1 MEIIGIVLIFIVGF
15 IFGILV
21 YIIFEEGKDVTK
33 WFDEHERKTKQIN
46 KKKKEVDAEGYTLAE
61 KTSYWRIV
69 RYRNGKFDCV
79 WESCIFDK
87 RVADKRCKKLNDP
100 NEGNECYYGTYV
112 VEK

>member
-1 MEIIGIVLIFIVGF
+1 MIIVLTF
-15 IFGILV
+15 IFGFALGILV

-33 WFDEHERKTKQIN
+33 WFDEHDRKTEQVI
-46 KKKKEVDAEGYTLAE
+46 KKKEEVDAEGYTLAE
-61 KTSYWRIV
+61 KTSFWRIV

-79 WESCIFDK
+79 WECGIFDK
-87 RVADKRCKKLNDP
+87 RVADKRCEKLNDP

>member
-1 MEIIGIVLIFIVGF
+1 MIIVLTFILGF
-15 IFGILV
+15 ALGVLA
-21 YIIFEEGKDVTK
+21 YIIFEEGIEIAK
-33 WFDEHERKTKQIN
+33 WFDEDERKTEQIIN
-46 KKKKEVDAEGYTLAE
+46 KKKEVDAEGYTLAE

-79 WESCIFDK
+79 WECGIFDK

>member
-1 MEIIGIVLIFIVGF
+1 MIIVLTFILGF
-15 IFGILV
+15 ALGVLA
-21 YIIFEEGKDVTK
+21 YIIFEEGIEIAK
-33 WFDEHERKTKQIN
+33 WFDEDERKTEQIIN
-46 KKKKEVDAEGYTLAE
+46 KKKEVDAEGYTFAE

-79 WESCIFDK
+79 WEDGIFDK